1 MGKIRETFFLSH
13 GSPTLSIDDSL
24 PMRHFMKA
32 WKHDSLLEKP
42 NSILIISPHWDT
54 SVPIVNVVNT
64 TNETIYDFHD
74 DDTPDEMF
82 LAEEYDVKKK
92 KVVRYCEEHETGR
105 DKEKDPSFCNV
116 VFRPCR
122 LLHQLMC
129 QFSMIAKVADYGQS
143 TLKYPAPGAPEL
155 AKRVKDLLMA
165 SGFDRV
171 DEDTK
176 RGLDHGA
183 WVPLILMYPEAD
195 IPVCQLSLQSNED
208 GTYHYNMGKA
218 LAPLKD
224 EGVLIIGS
232 GSATHNIRSLQRGCT
247 SVFPWAEEFDTWIK
261 DALLNGRYEDV
272 NDFETKAPHA
282 KMAHPH
288 ADHFYPLHVAMGA
301 AGENA
306 KAKLIH
312 HSWDGGALSFA
323 SYSFTST
330 AD

>member
-24 PMRHFMKA
+24 PMRHFLKA
-32 WKHDSLLEKP
+32 WKQNSLSEKP
-42 NSILIISPHWDT
+42 NSILIISGHWDT
-54 SVPIVNVVNT
+54 SVPIVNGFKRH
-64 TNETIYDFHD
+64 ETIYDFYNF
-74 DDTPDEMF
+74 PDQM
-82 LAEEYDVKKK
+82 Y
-92 KVVRYCEEHETGR
+92 
-105 DKEKDPSFCNV
+105 
-116 VFRPCR
+116 
-122 LLHQLMC
+122 Q
-129 QFSMIAKVADYGQS
+129 
-143 TLKYPAPGAPEL
+143 LKYPAPGAPDL

-171 DEDTK
+171 DEDQK

-183 WVPLILMYPEAD
+183 WVPLMLMYPEAD
-195 IPVCQLSLQSNED
+195 IPVCQLSLQSNKD

-232 GSATHNIRSLQRGCT
+232 GSATHNLRCLQRGSK
-247 SVFPWAEEFDTWIK
+247 SVVPWAEEFDTWIK
-261 DALLNGRYEDV
+261 DALLDGRYDDV
-272 NDFETKAPHA
+272 NDFEKKAPHA

-306 KAKLIH
+306 EAKLIH
-312 HSWDGGALSFA
+312 HSWDLGALSYA
-323 SYSFTST
+323 SYSFTSAT
-330 AD
+330 A